1 MSQHVEMDDDC
12 EDEEILEDDEEGFE
26 DDEHGLE
33 DPPGQLLSSFVAG
46 SRISRKT
53 INLDRSRKHCLVL
66 VPNCRKLPKLT
77 VTSHKYKNSVFLEEF
92 KGWNTIFVYFVRIQL
107 YIII

>member
-33 DPPGQLLSSFVAG
+33 DPPG
-46 SRISRKT
+46 
-53 INLDRSRKHCLVL
+53 
-66 VPNCRKLPKLT
+66 
-77 VTSHKYKNSVFLEEF
+77 
-92 KGWNTIFVYFVRIQL
+92 
-107 YIII
+107 